1 MLFGYRVV
9 VRVPRLPLGLLLEV
23 LPLLSLSLVVRVAVE
38 RLLAAGLAVLRVAVP
53 LLRLVLPVLRVVVAR
68 PSVAVPV
75 LRLLLAALRVGDAS
89 ERLVAVLRVGVVEVL
104 VLVREVAVLLLLRV
118 VGVVAVLRLPL
129 LPAGEVAGV
138 PLPLLREVARLVL
151 LLLLV
156 EWLLRTWVPVVGLLS
171 RVEAAA
177 GVGTVGR
184 LTPGV
189 QAPAGMGAGWWGARM

>member
-1 MLFGYRVV
+1 MCVLFGYRVV
-9 VRVPRLPLGLLLEV
+9 VRVPRLLVALLLEV

-38 RLLAAGLAVLRVAVP
+38 RLLAAGVAVLRVAVP

-104 VLVREVAVLLLLRV
+104 VREVAVLLLLRV
-118 VGVVAVLRLPL
+118 VGVVVVLRLPL

-138 PLPLLREVARLVL
+138 LLPPLREVARLVL

-189 QAPAGMGAGWWGARM
+189 QAPAGMGAGWWGARI